1 MEEYP
6 VEIISLTL
14 LYLDD
19 TSLFNIRILSK
30 YLYEC
35 FIYVYNIKIK
45 LLTIS
50 SDNHIIPLYLRK
62 NYTSLRDT
70 KNLSIFNIDF
80 IPINIYI
87 NNVDIGVNLHK
98 FVKSHVKS
106 IIISN
111 CKVNLT
117 TFQLKTDINLS
128 FIKCD
133 IIYNGSSN
141 PEINFRR
148 K

>member
-111 CKVNLT
+111 CSKFNY
-117 TFQLKTDINLS
+117 FS
-128 FIKCD
+128 A
-133 IIYNGSSN
+133 
-141 PEINFRR
+141 
-148 K
+148 